1 MQINQRTT
9 EENRRP
15 VIYRKSDLGRGFW
28 RLRNSN
34 FTFKWVIGGY
44 IINLLKIVHKN
55 QCFDKYFG
63 HIEARVERSFVKLW

>member
-1 MQINQRTT
+1 MA
-9 EENRRP
+9 
-15 VIYRKSDLGRGFW
+15 DLGRGFW

-34 FTFKWVIGGY
+34 FTLKWVIGGY

-63 HIEARVERSFVKLW
+63 YIEARVERSFVKL